1 MAADYAKLK
10 VEYVTGSMSLREL
23 ADQHGIKAAGLMA
36 RAVKDRWDEERKQ
49 VQAKISSEAI
59 KKSIPD
65 RVAQLS
71 DFNEKD
77 LQMAKAI
84 RAKASQMLMS
94 CNSPSELRQVAA
106 ASEAAQKIAR
116 LALGAN
122 TEGIAHELPE
132 VVVKYID

>member
-36 RAVKDRWDEERKQ
+36 KAVKDKWDEERKQ

-65 RVAQLS
+65 RVALLS
-71 DFNEKD
+71 KLNDQDLKIANEIRE
-77 LQMAKAI
+77 KAYEM
-84 RAKASQMLMS
+84 MLD
-94 CNSPSELRQVAA
+94 CKSPAQLRQI
-106 ASEAAQKIAR
+106 ASACESAQKIAR

-122 TEGIAHELPE
+122 TEALSHEVPE
-132 VVVKYID
+132 IVVRYID